1 MINGSRQIGHM
12 QPPSQMERKKMRKR
26 NALWMLC
33 FAFFI
38 AAAVEAQTPPGVN
51 NAALKGDYALSFNGM
66 TTGDGTSSTPFAAV
80 GRFTADGAGNLTNG
94 ELDSNGLGVSLG
106 GVEKAV
112 ALAFT
117 GTYSVGADNRGVMN
131 LNIPG
136 GGMLAFAMMANGNAK
151 FVEIDAS
158 GNHGTVG
165 SGTMEKVDT
174 TAYNTA
180 RIAGDY
186 AFGVAGLDQSNN
198 RTAIAGRFT
207 ANGLGVVSN
216 GAADANMSGNFT
228 TLNSLAGTYIVTD
241 TATGRGTMNLP
252 PVIGGSLP
260 NLDFVF
266 YVVSGSKIFMMESD
280 VISSATPLLLGS
292 VLQQQTPA
300 ILGLT
305 STSGFT
311 STSLNGGMVVY
322 FTGGGG
328 CIGGGLITANGI
340 GGLSLTLDNGCTW
353 GGSAVSDPGTYTV
366 APNGRTEIRYYSNYA
381 VAYLVSTNQAFLI
394 APDSVG
400 GTAATSGFGEPQ
412 AAGPLTPLTNSSV
425 QGRYVGSTMSPS
437 TLYQTIFSGVFTADG
452 ASPTGTLTGSE
463 DISAASGARL
473 GVATT
478 ATYSSI
484 SSYPAAAPTEG
495 RGSISGNFGA
505 IGNFPAPPGNDFPGV
520 IYVISPSKFIVLSAG
535 NISGFGSIVYP
546 VLLIFEQ

>member
-1 MINGSRQIGHM
+1 
-12 QPPSQMERKKMRKR
+12 MRKQ
-26 NALWMLC
+26 NILWIMCLTLL
-33 FAFFI
+33 
-38 AAAVEAQTPPGVN
+38 AASTVRAQTGVN
-51 NAALKGDYALSFNGM
+51 NAAMIGDYAFSFTGM

-106 GVEKAV
+106 GVEKAT

-117 GTYSVGADNRGVMN
+117 GTYTIGADNRGVMN

-136 GGMLAFAMMANGNAK
+136 GGTLAFAMLSNGNAK

-165 SGTMEKVDT
+165 SGTMEKVNT
-174 TAYNTA
+174 SAYNTA
-180 RIAGDY
+180 SISGDY
-186 AFGVAGLDQSNN
+186 AFGVSGLDQSNN

-207 ANGLGVVSN
+207 ANGLGLLSN
-216 GAADANMSGNFT
+216 GAADENMSGRFSTMNLLT
-228 TLNSLAGTYIVTD
+228 GTYTVTD

-266 YVVSGSKIFMMESD
+266 YVVNGGKVFMMESD

-292 VLQQQTPA
+292 MLQQQTPA
-300 ILGLT
+300 IV
-305 STSGFT
+305 GFT
-311 STSLNGGMVVY
+311 DLSLNGGMVVY
-322 FTGGGG
+322 FTGGTA
-328 CIGGGLITANGI
+328 CTGGGVVTANGI
-340 GGLSLTLDNGCTW
+340 GGLTLTLDNGCVFE
-353 GGSAVSDPGTYTV
+353 GAAVNDPGTYAV

-394 APDSVG
+394 APDSFG

-412 AAGPLTPLTNSSV
+412 ALGPLSNGSV
-425 QGRYVGSTMSPS
+425 SGRYVGATMAPGS
-437 TLYQTIFSGVFTADG
+437 LHQTILSGVFTADG
-452 ASPTGTLTGSE
+452 ASPTGTLTGTE
-463 DISAASGARL
+463 DIGAPSGARL

-478 ATYSSI
+478 STYSSI
-484 SSYPAAAPTEG
+484 SSYPSYPGAWTNG
-495 RGSISGNFGA
+495 RGGISG
-505 IGNFPAPPGNDFPGV
+505 DFPGV
-520 IYVISPSKFIVLSAG
+520 IYVISPSKFIVLSSG
-535 NISGFGSIVYP
+535 IISGSGPVAYP